1 VIVPPSPGVLCAFG
15 DATTRLRSERA
26 RSMTK
31 TFGDVDDATVKAV
44 LAELAEDVTKELE
57 SEGVARADI
66 EVSLE
71 AGVRYSGQAFEVAL
85 PVALT
90 DFGGEGLKKLGDT
103 FDSEHERSFTFKLD
117 TDRELVS
124 LRATALGKASVI
136 KVEPIPAGNGDPAGA
151 KIRDHKMW
159 CGGVEM
165 DGAIYDRAKL
175 KAGDRIVGPAIVSE
189 MDSTTVVFPDHVAE
203 VDPFGLIL
211 IRPI

>member
-1 VIVPPSPGVLCAFG
+1 MS
-15 DATTRLRSERA
+15 
-26 RSMTK
+26 
-31 TFGDVDDATVKAV
+31 
-44 LAELAEDVTKELE
+44 
-57 SEGVARADI
+57 
-66 EVSLE
+66 
-71 AGVRYSGQAFEVAL
+71 L
-85 PVALT
+85 PVEVWY
-90 DFGGEGLKKLGDT
+90 FSGGVIAKLGAT

-136 KVEPIPAGNGDPAGA
+136 KVEPIPAGNGDPSGA

-175 KAGDRIVGPAIVSE
+175 KAGDKIKGPAIVSE

-211 IRPI
+211 IRPV